1 MHRMDL
7 MRAAVAA
14 SAVSSRYSR
23 VFPMAWSI
31 FVPRR
36 QYGGSRGV
44 V

>member
-1 MHRMDL
+1 
-7 MRAAVAA
+7 MRAAVVT
-14 SAVSSRYSR
+14 SAVSSRYSG
-23 VFPMAWSI
+23 VFPMAWSV